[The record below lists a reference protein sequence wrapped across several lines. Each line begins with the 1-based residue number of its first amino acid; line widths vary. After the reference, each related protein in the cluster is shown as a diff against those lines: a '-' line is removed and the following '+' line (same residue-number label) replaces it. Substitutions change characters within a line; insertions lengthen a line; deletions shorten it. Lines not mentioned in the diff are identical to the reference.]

1 VNPRTESPV
10 LNSRILKAVNKKKT
24 KIYNIGTPA
33 DLTYAYNHIGSS
45 AAVLNEIVA
54 GTHSVCEEL
63 KTAKLPLMIVGHDVL
78 TRVDS
83 QGILGAC
90 KKIANNYKFINTEN
104 GWNGF
109 NILHRNQGQ
118 INALELGL
126 DFKPASSSPK
136 VIFLLGCDN
145 NITAED
151 IPKDSF
157 VVYIV
162 KMNVLRD
169 HMEIKERNMLM
180 LFCLLL
186 LILNEPALMVSI
198 DLC

>member
-1 VNPRTESPV
+1 LS
-10 LNSRILKAVNKKKT
+10 
-24 KIYNIGTPA
+24 
-33 DLTYAYNHIGSS
+33 
-45 AAVLNEIVA
+45 EIAA

-63 KTAKLPLMIVGHDVL
+63 KSSKLPLLIVGHDVL

-83 QGILGAC
+83 EGILGAC
-90 KKIANNYKFINTEN
+90 KKIANDFKFINTEN

-126 DFKPASSSPK
+126 DFKAAASAPK

-145 NITAED
+145 NITPED

-162 KMNVLRD
+162 RVNLSRD
-169 HMEIKERNMLM
+169 RTEIKEHNTLM
-180 LFCLLL
+180 
-186 LILNEPALMVSI
+186 
-198 DLC
+198 

>member
-1 VNPRTESPV
+1 M
-10 LNSRILKAVNKKKT
+10 
-24 KIYNIGTPA
+24 
-33 DLTYAYNHIGSS
+33 
-45 AAVLNEIVA
+45 
-54 GTHSVCEEL
+54 
-63 KTAKLPLMIVGHDVL
+63 PLLIVGHDVL

-83 QGILGAC
+83 EGILGAC

-126 DFKPASSSPK
+126 DFKTAASPPK

-145 NITAED
+145 NITPED

-162 KMNVLRD
+162 RD
-169 HMEIKERNMLM
+169 SLSRDRTEIKEPNMLT
-180 LFCLLL
+180 
-186 LILNEPALMVSI
+186 
-198 DLC
+198 